1 MKAVILDRNTLSSQM
16 ELTVPEG
23 VTQWVVYES
32 TRPEQVISH
41 LEGADIAI
49 TNKVKIGREHMDKLP
64 QLKLI
69 QLTATGTDNIDKVA
83 AGERGI
89 EVKNVVGYS
98 TESVAEHFFMLLL
111 AAMRGLKPYHTAV
124 ADGSWQADGRFCLT
138 EPSILDLH
146 TRTLGIIGVGNIGK
160 AITDRAKAFEGKAPR
175 SAEYT
180 DFDTVLAQSDVIS
193 LNTPLTEQTRHLIS
207 ARTIAKMKRKPLV
220 INVARG
226 AVVDPQAI
234 YDALEAGQLLG
245 FATDVFESEPPVAG
259 DPLLK
264 LASHPRVLLTPHV
277 AWASEYALDKL
288 WKKVKSQIEEF
299 IK

>member
-69 QLTATGTDNIDKVA
+69 QLTATGMDNIDKVA

-138 EPSILDLH
+138 
-146 TRTLGIIGVGNIGK
+146 
-160 AITDRAKAFEGKAPR
+160 
-175 SAEYT
+175 
-180 DFDTVLAQSDVIS
+180 
-193 LNTPLTEQTRHLIS
+193 
-207 ARTIAKMKRKPLV
+207 
-220 INVARG
+220 
-226 AVVDPQAI
+226 
-234 YDALEAGQLLG
+234 
-245 FATDVFESEPPVAG
+245 
-259 DPLLK
+259 
-264 LASHPRVLLTPHV
+264 
-277 AWASEYALDKL
+277 
-288 WKKVKSQIEEF
+288 
-299 IK
+299 

>member
-1 MKAVILDRNTLSSQM
+1 M
-16 ELTVPEG
+16 
-23 VTQWVVYES
+23 
-32 TRPEQVISH
+32 
-41 LEGADIAI
+41 
-49 TNKVKIGREHMDKLP
+49 
-64 QLKLI
+64 
-69 QLTATGTDNIDKVA
+69 DNIDRVA

-160 AITDRAKAFEGKAPR
+160 AITDRAKAFGMRVLWTEREGKAPR

-180 DFDTVLAQSDVIS
+180 DFDTVLAQSDIIS

-259 DPLLK
+259 DTLLK

>member
-1 MKAVILDRNTLSSQM
+1 
-16 ELTVPEG
+16 
-23 VTQWVVYES
+23 
-32 TRPEQVISH
+32 
-41 LEGADIAI
+41 
-49 TNKVKIGREHMDKLP
+49 
-64 QLKLI
+64 
-69 QLTATGTDNIDKVA
+69 
-83 AGERGI
+83 
-89 EVKNVVGYS
+89 
-98 TESVAEHFFMLLL
+98 MLLL

-160 AITDRAKAFEGKAPR
+160 AITDRAKAFGMRVLWAEREGKAPR

-234 YDALEAGQLLG
+234 FDALEAGQLLG

>member
-49 TNKVKIGREHMDKLP
+49 TNKVKIGREHMEKLP

-69 QLTATGTDNIDKVA
+69 QLTATGMDNIDRVA

-160 AITDRAKAFEGKAPR
+160 AITDRAKAFGMRVLWAEREGKAPR

-180 DFDTVLAQSDVIS
+180 DFDTVLAQSDIIS

-234 YDALEAGQLLG
+234 YDALEAG
-245 FATDVFESEPPVAG
+245 
-259 DPLLK
+259 
-264 LASHPRVLLTPHV
+264 
-277 AWASEYALDKL
+277 
-288 WKKVKSQIEEF
+288 
-299 IK
+299 